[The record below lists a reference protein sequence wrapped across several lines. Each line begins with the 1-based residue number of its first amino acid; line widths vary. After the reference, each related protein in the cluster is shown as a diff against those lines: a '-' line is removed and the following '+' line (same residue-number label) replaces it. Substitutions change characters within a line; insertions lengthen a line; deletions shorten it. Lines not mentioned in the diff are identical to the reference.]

1 MARRKKKSSHG
12 GSCTPKMIRFK
23 TKRGKVVEFR
33 GRPGGMT
40 TAGGVCAPKR
50 RSTAHL
56 RTYKSAF
63 KSAVHACSKSSHKR
77 HGKHGKSAFN
87 VCVGKHL

>member
-1 MARRKKKSSHG
+1 MAKHRKKHSGG
-12 GSCTPKMIRFK
+12 GSCTVKLIRFK

-40 TAGGVCAPKR
+40 TAGGVCAPKH

-56 RTYKSAF
+56 RTFKSAF
-63 KSAVHACSKSSHKR
+63 KSAVRACAHSSHKR
-77 HGKHGKSAFN
+77 HGKHGKSPFN